1 MEKVAKNME
10 LTPNFK
16 LGITNAWILAL
27 VFVILRVA
35 LSRKVSQKTEGRANA
50 LVNGY
55 LVLLLLYSIF
65 LPLQVGTIWFYGG
78 LSIFIFGVI
87 LLKIAGLPWAS
98 KPAHKPVTTGLYRYS
113 RHPYYLAMFIQL
125 IGIGL
130 ASTSMVFLLALIILI
145 VPMNVLMGK
154 EEAFCLEMY
163 GQTYRE
169 YMEMTPRWI
178 RILGLRN
185 RG

>member
-1 MEKVAKNME
+1 ME

-35 LSRKVSQKTEGRANA
+35 LSGKVSQKTEGRANA
-50 LVNGY
+50 MVNGF
-55 LVLLLLYSIF
+55 LIVLLLYSIF
-65 LPLQVGTIWFYGG
+65 LPLQVGTIWFYLG

-87 LLKIAGLPWAS
+87 LFKVAGLPWAS
-98 KPAHKPVTTGLYRYS
+98 RPARKPVTSGIYRYS

-130 ASTSMVFLLALIILI
+130 ASASMVFLLALILLI
-145 VPMNVLMGK
+145 VPMSVLMGR
-154 EEAFCLEMY
+154 EETFCLEMY

-169 YMEMTPRWI
+169 YMEITPRWI
-178 RILGLRN
+178 RIPGLRN